1 MECLCSYSV
10 FVFVKCV
17 CVRTVCL
24 CSYSVFVFLQCV
36 CIVVGLCM
44 YVRTY
49 VVHTCVFAVDF
60 TSDAWR
66 NYKRYEGMRRKPFVD
81 ADSIAYTSERKTR
94 YLPCVM
100 SSQVENHDPYNV
112 LHPRSQLA
120 TGVLSL
126 GERDR

>member
-1 MECLCSYSV
+1 MYVCM
-10 FVFVKCV
+10 CV
-17 CVRTVCL
+17 
-24 CSYSVFVFLQCV
+24 
-36 CIVVGLCM
+36 CM
-44 YVRTY
+44 YVA
-49 VVHTCVFAVDF
+49 HKCVFAVYF
-60 TSDAWR
+60 TADVWQ

-100 SSQVENHDPYNV
+100 SSHVANHDPYNV

-126 GERDR
+126 GERDK